1 MNSGMIDKTGEDWRS
16 ALAVYSRPRVITMSF
31 LGFSAGLPFL
41 LVFSTL
47 SAWLRDSGLA
57 LSTIGFFSWIG
68 ITYSIKVFWAPVV
81 DRAPIFILTDRMGKR
96 RSWMLSAQFLIA
108 LGLAGMALSDPQSQ
122 LQQLA
127 LFALLVAFG
136 SATQDITI
144 DAYRIEAVDKLLQ
157 GAMAASY
164 VFGYRVALLV
174 AGAGAFY
181 IAAAQTWQYAYFSMA
196 CLMGIGMITTLII
209 AEPAH
214 PASESAGQL
223 ETELAHRLGLEK
235 DGGRIARL
243 AAWFAGAVISPFVEF
258 FKRNGLLALL
268 ILLLIGTF
276 RISDITMGVMANPFY
291 LDLGFSKIE
300 IANVTKVFGFFM
312 TILGAGL
319 GGIFVLRYGIYKP
332 LLLGAIL
339 VPITNLFFVWLAV
352 SKPDLVNLAIVISV
366 DNLSGGFATSAF
378 IAYLSSLTNT
388 SYTATQYALFSSLM
402 TLPAKIIGGF
412 SGIMVEAAGYAYFFL
427 YAGLLGAP
435 ALLLIIYLMKKPIL
449 SADDAD

>member
-1 MNSGMIDKTGEDWRS
+1 MYG
-16 ALAVYSRPRVITMSF
+16 RPRVIGMSF

-96 RSWMLSAQFLIA
+96 RSWMLSAQLLIA

-181 IAAAQTWQYAYFSMA
+181 IAAAETWQYAYFSMA

-223 ETELAHRLGLEK
+223 ETELAHKLGLDK

-243 AAWFAGAVISPFVEF
+243 AAWFTGAVISPFVEF

-276 RISDITMGVMANPFY
+276 RLSDITMGVMANPFY

-352 SKPDLVNLAIVISV
+352 SAPDLVNLAIVISV

-388 SYTATQYALFSSLM
+388 TYTATQYALFSSLM

-412 SGIMVEAAGYAYFFL
+412 SGIVVEAAGYAYFFL

-435 ALLLIIYLMKKPIL
+435 ALLLIIYLIKN
-449 SADDAD
+449 SADKSSA

>member
-1 MNSGMIDKTGEDWRS
+1 MISGMIDKTGRDWGT
-16 ALAVYSRPRVITMSF
+16 ALAVYGKPRVIAMSL

-81 DRAPIFILTDRMGKR
+81 DRTPIFFLTGRLGKR
-96 RSWMLSAQFLIA
+96 RSWMLSAQVVIA
-108 LGLAGMALSDPQSQ
+108 LGLAGMAMSDPQAH
-122 LQQLA
+122 LQQIA
-127 LFALLVAFG
+127 IFALLVAFG

-144 DAYRIEAVDKLLQ
+144 DAYRIEAVDRLLQ

-181 IAAAQTWQYAYFSMA
+181 IAAAQNWQYAYFTMA
-196 CLMGIGMITTLII
+196 CLMGIGIITTLVI
-209 AEPAH
+209 AEPEH
-214 PASESAGQL
+214 SVSATAGDL
-223 ETELAHRLGLEK
+223 ENELERKLGL
-235 DGGRIARL
+235 GNNGHALNRF
-243 AAWFAGAVISPFVEF
+243 AAWFTGAVVSPFVEF
-258 FKRNGLLALL
+258 FRRNGLLALI

-276 RISDITMGVMANPFY
+276 RLSDITMGVMANPFY
-291 LDLGFSKIE
+291 LDLGFSKVE

-319 GGIFVLRYGIYKP
+319 GGILVLRYGIYKP
-332 LLLGAIL
+332 LLVGAIL
-339 VPITNLFFVWLAV
+339 VPVTNLFFVWLAM
-352 SKPDLVNLAIVISV
+352 SGPDLVSLAVVISM

-388 SYTATQYALFSSLM
+388 TYTATQYALFSSLM

-412 SGIMVEAAGYAYFFL
+412 SGIVVEAAGYAWFFL

-435 ALLLIIYLMKKPIL
+435 ALLLIIYLMRKPIV
-449 SADDAD
+449 SSED

>member
-1 MNSGMIDKTGEDWRS
+1 MYG
-16 ALAVYSRPRVITMSF
+16 RPRVIGMSF

-96 RSWMLSAQFLIA
+96 RSWMLSAQLLIA

-144 DAYRIEAVDKLLQ
+144 DAYRIEAVDKFLQ

-181 IAAAQTWQYAYFSMA
+181 IAAAETWQYAYFSMA

-223 ETELAHRLGLEK
+223 ETELAHKLGLDK

-243 AAWFAGAVISPFVEF
+243 AAWFTGAVISPFVEF

-276 RISDITMGVMANPFY
+276 RLSDITMGVMANPFY

-352 SKPDLVNLAIVISV
+352 SAPDLVNLAIVISV

-388 SYTATQYALFSSLM
+388 TYTATQYALFSSLM

-412 SGIMVEAAGYAYFFL
+412 SGIVVEAAGYAYFFL

-435 ALLLIIYLMKKPIL
+435 ALLLIIYLMKN
-449 SADDAD
+449 SADKSSA

>member
-1 MNSGMIDKTGEDWRS
+1 MYG
-16 ALAVYSRPRVITMSF
+16 RPRVIGMSF

-96 RSWMLSAQFLIA
+96 RSWMLSAQLLIA

-181 IAAAQTWQYAYFSMA
+181 IAAAETWQYAYFSMA

-214 PASESAGQL
+214 PASASAGQL
-223 ETELAHRLGLEK
+223 ETELAHKLGLDK

-243 AAWFAGAVISPFVEF
+243 AAWFTGAVISPFVEF

-276 RISDITMGVMANPFY
+276 RLSDITMGVMANPFY

-319 GGIFVLRYGIYKP
+319 GGLFVLRYGIYKP

-352 SKPDLVNLAIVISV
+352 SDPDLVNLAIVISV

-388 SYTATQYALFSSLM
+388 TYTATQYALFSSLM

-412 SGIMVEAAGYAYFFL
+412 SGIVVEATGYAYFFL

-435 ALLLIIYLMKKPIL
+435 ALLLIIYLMKN
-449 SADDAD
+449 SADKSSA

>member
-1 MNSGMIDKTGEDWRS
+1 MIDKSGRDWRN
-16 ALAVYSRPRVITMSF
+16 ALAVYSRPRVIAMSF

-81 DRAPIFILTDRMGKR
+81 DRTPIFILTRRMGKR

-108 LGLAGMALSDPQSQ
+108 LGLAGMALSDPHSQ
-122 LQQLA
+122 LQQIA
-127 LFALLVAFG
+127 IFALLVAFG

-144 DAYRIEAVDKLLQ
+144 DAYRIEAVDRLLQ

-181 IAAAQTWQYAYFSMA
+181 IAAAQTWQYAYFTMA
-196 CLMGIGMITTLII
+196 CLMGIGVITTLVI

-214 PASESAGQL
+214 PVSEATGQL
-223 ETELAHRLGLEK
+223 ESELEQKMGLGES
-235 DGGRIARL
+235 DHPISRT
-243 AAWFAGAVISPFVEF
+243 AAWFAGAVVSPFVEF
-258 FKRNGLLALL
+258 FRRNGLLALL

-276 RISDITMGVMANPFY
+276 RLSDITMGVMANPFY

-339 VPITNLFFVWLAV
+339 VPVTNLFFVWLAV
-352 SKPDLVNLAIVISV
+352 SEPDLVSLAVVISV

-388 SYTATQYALFSSLM
+388 TYTATQYALFSSLM

-435 ALLLIIYLMKKPIL
+435 ALLLIIYLMKKPLL
-449 SADDAD
+449 SADEAD